1 MSIADLRKDYQ
12 RSSLNENQVAADPFS
27 QFDVWFKDAR
37 VINPNGANVMT
48 LSTVS
53 AAGTP
58 SSRIVLLKDYDQRG
72 FTWFTNYDSKK
83 GQELAENPHA
93 ALLFFWGPLEHQV
106 RIEGRVEKISDAEND
121 TYFHSRPLGSRQS
134 ALASAQSQVIAN
146 RDLLEQ
152 QLQQVVE
159 QFGDTPPRPEQWGGY
174 RLAPTFIEFWQGRS
188 SRLHDRIAYT
198 KQDNGQ
204 WQISRL
210 QP

>member
-1 MSIADLRKDYQ
+1 M
-12 RSSLNENQVAADPFS
+12 
-27 QFDVWFKDAR
+27 
-37 VINPNGANVMT
+37 
-48 LSTVS
+48 
-53 AAGTP
+53 
-58 SSRIVLLKDYDQRG
+58 
-72 FTWFTNYDSKK
+72 
-83 GQELAENPHA
+83 
-93 ALLFFWGPLEHQV
+93 

-159 QFGDTPPRPEQWGGY
+159 QFGDAPPRPEQWGGY
-174 RLAPTFIEFWQGRS
+174 RLTPTFIEFWQGRS

>member
-53 AAGTP
+53 ATGTP

-159 QFGDTPPRPEQWGGY
+159 QFGDAPPRPEQWGGY
-174 RLAPTFIEFWQGRS
+174 RLTPTFIEFWQGRS

>member
-53 AAGTP
+53 ATGTP

-93 ALLFFWGPLEHQV
+93 ALLFFG
-106 RIEGRVEKISDAEND
+106 
-121 TYFHSRPLGSRQS
+121 
-134 ALASAQSQVIAN
+134 
-146 RDLLEQ
+146 DL
-152 QLQQVVE
+152 
-159 QFGDTPPRPEQWGGY
+159 
-174 RLAPTFIEFWQGRS
+174 
-188 SRLHDRIAYT
+188 
-198 KQDNGQ
+198 
-204 WQISRL
+204 
-210 QP
+210 